1 MPIPIVLL
9 ISLFHFSIIP
19 AQPYVKFI
27 PDKDQVKEVVLE
39 NNSYRYTIA
48 IGNAVKLTSMLD
60 KSTGY
65 DYMKNNEDLIFTSSP
80 HPWALDHVGFQLFNV
95 EEFTKDGRKGVSI
108 RQQSSYVENS

>member
-9 ISLFHFSIIP
+9 ISLFHFSLMS

-39 NNSYRYTIA
+39 NNSYRYIIA
-48 IGNAVKLTSMLD
+48 IDNAVKLISMLD

-65 DYMKNNEDLIFTSSP
+65 DYMKNNEDLIFMF
-80 HPWALDHVGFQLFNV
+80 GFPFLLLLTFRCLLRLETNNN
-95 EEFTKDGRKGVSI
+95 I
-108 RQQSSYVENS
+108 YAI